1 MICEFNLQ
9 SISKCRSLLMGY
21 AILGVLVGHIFA
33 FGDVEPTACV
43 NVISWLNGLVHTAGF
58 LFLSGFGVFYS
69 LHKNGSIV
77 GFYKRRL
84 PYKSNT
90 LSFSIIFFDASLQ
103 YDLPRYLAKVYN
115 FMV

>member
-84 PYKSNT
+84 QRF
-90 LSFSIIFFDASLQ
+90 L
-103 YDLPRYLAKVYN
+103 LPLPIMAYHFLRLLFRMY
-115 FMV
+115 